1 MSSDRKSSGGLSPG
15 VGFFAI
21 MFTDIVASTD
31 HRARFG
37 DVEAG
42 ALHAEVDRITRE
54 VVERNRGSVV
64 KGLGDGVMA
73 LFGVPTDAVN
83 AGVAIQ
89 RRLARRNRGA
99 VVPLDVRVGITVG
112 EVDVTA
118 DDVFGYA
125 VNEASR
131 LCGAADS
138 GGILIGEMAS
148 NLARRAEVD
157 FGPAVSVAITPSAPP
172 AVALPVIFASRDKDA
187 VSLATPIASSVP
199 GGRFVGRADE
209 LDSMLEQWR
218 ATIRGETQLCVL
230 SGEPGQGKTSLL
242 GHFARE
248 VVEGSGIVLYGRC
261 DERTSAPYQPF
272 ADAFS
277 HLVANWPAT
286 ELDSLLHDS
295 LAELGRL
302 VPSLAERMGSASAN
316 RYSDLESERWRLQ
329 DSVVAALHSLS
340 EFEPVLLIVDDL
352 HWAGATTLDLLDRI
366 LRSAVNERLM
376 VVLALRTWDPGTD
389 PHVGQLLA
397 DRHRRPQPVLDVH
410 LRGLEPGEV
419 GELVAEWKQ
428 RGDVDAA
435 ETTELWE
442 ITAGNPLF
450 VSQVLRTTTDEE
462 VVPRRLPQGVIEVIE
477 RQLERLSP
485 PTLGLMRT
493 AALIGTSFELQVATE
508 AASLSRTTAL
518 ECLDEATGA
527 GFVQALQGTPLR
539 YEFAHALVRR
549 AIEDQL
555 GEGRRRDLHARIAA
569 ALEAAPTANT
579 DERVRRLAFHW
590 SEAGEMGDPA
600 KGVATGCAAA
610 ELAIQH
616 LAIADALELLDRVD
630 ALAALAPDE
639 LRRSEIKVLRA
650 EAMCLGAFPD
660 ARAEQLG
667 AFAAA
672 TEAGDAH
679 LMARA
684 ALAHSRNYFSSY
696 GRKDAERVQSLQA
709 ALEVCD
715 PTDDATRALVMARLA
730 NELTFEDTEHR
741 RFDLVD
747 DALELARNLRDESI
761 LAAVLNH
768 RQYVM
773 GGPAFLDDRLR
784 EGLEMAEIA
793 TRTRDR
799 LLEMHSCRLLC
810 AATTE
815 VADFDQVDHFIARLG
830 ELNEALD
837 LPAAKWE
844 FASVRASRA
853 LVAGDLR
860 HASAMVKEAFAL
872 GAAAGQSDAFVFA
885 GAQLMHLNYL
895 RGRLPSIMDT
905 FLSAT
910 PAEVTTP
917 LVAWVARQLHVAGR
931 VEEAQQWWRR
941 ALDTGLDAQV
951 EVGVNAGLVLNSWAF
966 MASVSESDDEVIAM
980 LRERLSPYG
989 ERLFNQLA
997 PDQPGHHFLGL
1008 LADAAGDHDQCDQ
1021 HFHSSLVLL
1030 ERIDAPVMAAITG
1043 VAWGSSLA
1051 RRGQRDRA
1059 QELAASARAAASLA
1073 GAAHIEREAT
1083 ELLEGDP

>member
-1 MSSDRKSSGGLSPG
+1 
-15 VGFFAI
+15 
-21 MFTDIVASTD
+21 MFTDIVGSTD

-42 ALHAEVDRITRE
+42 ALHAEVDRVTRD
-54 VVERNRGSVV
+54 VVERYRGNVI

-89 RRLARRNRGA
+89 QRLARRNRGS
-99 VVPLDVRVGITVG
+99 VVPLEVRVGITVG
-112 EVDVTA
+112 EVDVTS
-118 DDVFGYA
+118 DDVFGYP

-131 LCGAADS
+131 LCAAAES
-138 GGILIGEMAS
+138 GGILMGEVAAS
-148 NLARRAEVD
+148 FARRAEVE
-157 FGPAVSVAITPSAPP
+157 FGPPVSVAITPSAPP
-172 AVALPVIFASRDKDA
+172 AVAVPVLFASRDTVVTTLA
-187 VSLATPIASSVP
+187 PSLAFSAH
-199 GGRFVGRADE
+199 GGRFVGRTHE
-209 LDSMLEQWR
+209 LDSMLDSWR

-230 SGEPGQGKTSLL
+230 SGEPGLGKTSLL

-272 ADAFS
+272 ADAFG
-277 HLVANWPAT
+277 HFVAHFPAI
-286 ELDSLLHDS
+286 ELESLLGNS
-295 LAELGRL
+295 MTELGRL
-302 VPSLAERMGSASAN
+302 VPSLAERMDTTSST

-329 DSVVAALHSLS
+329 DAVVAALHSLS

-352 HWAGATTLDLLDRI
+352 HWAGTTTIDLLDRI
-366 LRSAVNERLM
+366 LRSAVHERLM
-376 VVLALRTWDPGTD
+376 VVLALRTWDPGAD

-397 DRHRRPQPVLDVH
+397 DRHRRPQPVLDVN

-428 RGDVDAA
+428 RRDVDAA

-450 VSQVLRTTTDEE
+450 VSQVLRTTADEE
-462 VVPRRLPQGVIEVIE
+462 VVPRRLPQGVIDVIE
-477 RQLERLSP
+477 RQLERLSAS
-485 PTLGLMRT
+485 TLGLMRA
-493 AALIGTSFELQVATE
+493 AALVGTSFELQVATE
-508 AASLSRTTAL
+508 VAGVSRTIAL
-518 ECLDEATGA
+518 ECLDEATSA
-527 GFVQALQGTPLR
+527 GVVQALQGTPLR
-539 YEFAHALVRR
+539 YEFTHALVRR

-555 GEGRRRDLHARIAA
+555 GEGRRRDLHARIAN
-569 ALEAAPTANT
+569 ALDVAPTGNT
-579 DERVRRLAFHW
+579 DDQVRRLAYHW
-590 SEAGEMGDPA
+590 SEAGELGDPT

-610 ELAIQH
+610 EIAIQH
-616 LAIADALELLDRVD
+616 LAIADALELLERVET
-630 ALAALAPDE
+630 LAALVPDAR
-639 LRRSEIKVLRA
+639 RRSEIQVLRA

-660 ARAEQLG
+660 ARAQQLG
-667 AFAAA
+667 AAAA
-672 TEAGDAH
+672 AMEVGDAH

-684 ALAHSRNYFSSY
+684 ALAHSRGYFSSY
-696 GRKDAERVQSLQA
+696 GRKDTERVRALQA

-715 PTDDATRALVMARLA
+715 LDDHATRALVMSRLA

-747 DALELARNLRDESI
+747 EALELARGLRDQSV

-768 RQYVM
+768 RQYVL

-793 TRTRDR
+793 ARTSDR

-815 VADFDQVDHFIARLG
+815 HADFDQVDRFIGRLG

-837 LPAAKWE
+837 LPASKWE
-844 FASVRASRA
+844 LASVRASRA
-853 LVAGDLR
+853 LVAGELR
-860 HASAMVKEAFAL
+860 QASARVKEAFAL

-917 LVAWVARQLHVAGR
+917 LVAWVARQLQVAGR
-931 VEEAQQWWRR
+931 VDEAQEWWHR
-941 ALDTGLDAQV
+941 ALEIGLDAQV

-966 MASVSESDDEVIAM
+966 MAAVSERDDEVIAM
-980 LRERLSPYG
+980 LRERLAPYG

-1008 LADAAGDHDQCDQ
+1008 LADAAGDHDQSDH

-1051 RRGQRDRA
+1051 RRGHWDRA
-1059 QELAASARAAASLA
+1059 RELAASARSAASLA
-1073 GAAHIEREAT
+1073 GAEYIERQAT
-1083 ELLEGDP
+1083 ELLEGKQ